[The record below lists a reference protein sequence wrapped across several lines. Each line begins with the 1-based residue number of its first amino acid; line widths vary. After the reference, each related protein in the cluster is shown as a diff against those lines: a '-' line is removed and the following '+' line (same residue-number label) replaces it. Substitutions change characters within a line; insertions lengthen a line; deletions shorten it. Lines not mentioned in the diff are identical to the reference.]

1 MKIATTIGKTKKYTL
16 TKTKKMETTNQI
28 KNRAY
33 KVGEF
38 YVKNPIMSIDK
49 GEFVYELTT
58 NINEAFLMTD
68 EAAKLFHKTNGEG
81 QIRIINTL
89 NQKL

>member
-1 MKIATTIGKTKKYTL
+1 
-16 TKTKKMETTNQI
+16 METTTQP

-38 YVKNPIMSIDK
+38 YVKNPTYNAEK
-49 GEFVYELTT
+49 NEFEYELTT
-58 NINEAFLMTD
+58 SVNDCHLMTED
-68 EAAKLFHKTNGEG
+68 AAKHLHKMNGEG

-89 NQKL
+89 NNHEE